1 MPRSIA
7 RAGVARDHP
16 GRVIRRH
23 PRRADA
29 PVMSNL
35 VAVAYPDVGVEELQE
50 ALAGRAGA
58 V

>member
-35 VAVAYPDVGVEELQE
+35 VAVAYPDVGVELQE